1 MKGAGNKA
9 FCSGGDLKLFYYAKN
24 EPNRVKNYDQIL
36 KMFNYHDYET
46 IHMIKNIK

>member
-9 FCSGGDLKLFYYAKN
+9 FCSGGDLKLFYYSKN
-24 EPNRVKNYDQIL
+24 EPHRVKYHELVL

-46 IHMIKNIK
+46 IN